1 MRLSAGMLSLPKTGA
16 SRREY
21 EDAWACPTACAQ
33 PSPPLRCAMADGASE
48 SSYARLWA
56 QILVRSF
63 AQGEWDPQ
71 RDDRSQLDR
80 LRRRWLRIVSR
91 RPLPWY
97 AAEKVRLGAYATFI
111 GVELSAPHGAIVPWR
126 AAALGDSCLFQL
138 HGDEIVTAFPIASR
152 GDFPAR
158 PFALCSRP
166 GEEQSVL
173 AICGEAHAGDS
184 FLMMTDA
191 LGRWFLAQREAGGRP
206 WRTLL
211 RLSELGAPAFAR
223 WVRARRA
230 SGAMGNDD
238 VTFAWLALREV

>member
-1 MRLSAGMLSLPKTGA
+1 MRLSAGVLSLPKAGT
-16 SRREY
+16 SPREY
-21 EDAWACPTACAQ
+21 EDAWACPLPGAQ

-56 QILVRSF
+56 HVLVRAF
-63 AQGEWDPQ
+63 ARGEWDPRQ
-71 RDDRSQLDR
+71 GERSQLDR

-91 RPLPWY
+91 RPLPWH

-111 GVELSAPHGAIVPWR
+111 GLELLESHGALVPWR

-138 HGDEIVTAFPIASR
+138 RGDEIVRAFPVGSR
-152 GDFPAR
+152 RDFPAR

-166 GEEQSVL
+166 GEEPIVL
-173 AICGEAHAGDS
+173 EIRGQAQAGDS

-206 WRTLL
+206 WRTLI
-211 RLSELGAPAFAR
+211 RLSNLGAPAFAR

-230 SGAMGNDD
+230 AGSMGNDD